1 MSPPLRIPI
10 NPSVLTWA
18 REWFNMST
26 GYVASK
32 MGATSITQKTI
43 EDWENG
49 EKQPTYRQLQK
60 LAHIVDKP
68 VEIFLYPSVPDIP
81 KPSALYRAVYGEYIN
96 DIPTEVLQAISYAK
110 KYQNNLREL
119 THGRNPSNNLIIRNR
134 FTGNI
139 PQTARDVRK
148 ILGIDLSMQKEIRS
162 HSKAFE
168 QWRSAL
174 ADAGVY
180 VFKKPFDNMDYS
192 GFCLEDPEFP
202 IICVNNT
209 MALQRQIFTLF
220 HELYHLLSGHNGV
233 DFTDDKQV
241 LPNLTKDMQRLER
254 ACDSFA
260 AEFLVPTDD
269 FQYEISQI
277 PSHHEVLLH
286 GSYSDVMDDCVNPLS
301 KKYSVS
307 LDVILRKLLDAGCI
321 DSSRYSQ
328 LYRNHR
334 PDISR
339 DPGNNGG
346 GNYYSN
352 QVSYLGRPY
361 IHLVMETQEMYGFP
375 DYVTAEY
382 LGESVK
388 NLPQLVKSARGSL

>member
-1 MSPPLRIPI
+1 
-10 NPSVLTWA
+10 
-18 REWFNMST
+18 
-26 GYVASK
+26 
-32 MGATSITQKTI
+32 
-43 EDWENG
+43 
-49 EKQPTYRQLQK
+49 
-60 LAHIVDKP
+60 
-68 VEIFLYPSVPDIP
+68 
-81 KPSALYRAVYGEYIN
+81 
-96 DIPTEVLQAISYAK
+96 
-110 KYQNNLREL
+110 
-119 THGRNPSNNLIIRNR
+119 
-134 FTGNI
+134 
-139 PQTARDVRK
+139 
-148 ILGIDLSMQKEIRS
+148 
-162 HSKAFE
+162 
-168 QWRSAL
+168 
-174 ADAGVY
+174 
-180 VFKKPFDNMDYS
+180 
-192 GFCLEDPEFP
+192 
-202 IICVNNT
+202 

-361 IHLVMETQEMYGFP
+361 IHLVMETQEMHGFP

-388 NLPQLVKSARGSL
+388 NLPQLVKTARGSL